1 METLN
6 NFASIHCFIAFVIGA
21 VFMLAILIIA
31 AMGKV
36 NEPRNKVRFYV
47 TTDAT
52 RHQAWI
58 KIWIG
63 KPVWNN
69 KYHIWARPN
78 NYVLFLDD
86 CLSFQEFFNIKPT
99 DFKDM
104 EPKEI
109 REVFI
114 NLED

>member
-6 NFASIHCFIAFVIGA
+6 NFASIPCFITFVFGA
-21 VFMLAILIIA
+21 MFMLGIIIIA
-31 AMGKV
+31 AMSKEG
-36 NEPRNKVRFYV
+36 EPRNKVRFYV

-58 KIWIG
+58 KLWMG
-63 KPVWNN
+63 KPVWDN
-69 KYHIWARPN
+69 KYHIWTRPN

-99 DFKDM
+99 DFNDM
-104 EPKEI
+104 KPKEI

-114 NLED
+114 NL

>member
-6 NFASIHCFIAFVIGA
+6 NFASIPCFITFVFGA
-21 VFMLAILIIA
+21 MFMLGIIIIA
-31 AMGKV
+31 AMGKEG
-36 NEPRNKVRFYV
+36 EPRNKVRFYV

-58 KIWIG
+58 KLWMG
-63 KPVWNN
+63 KPVWDN
-69 KYHIWARPN
+69 KYHIWTRPN

-99 DFKDM
+99 DFNDM
-104 EPKEI
+104 KPKEI
-109 REVFI
+109 REVLI
-114 NLED
+114 NL

>member
-1 METLN
+1 
-6 NFASIHCFIAFVIGA
+6 
-21 VFMLAILIIA
+21 MLGIIIIA
-31 AMGKV
+31 AMGKEG
-36 NEPRNKVRFYV
+36 EPRNKVRFYV

-58 KIWIG
+58 KLWMG
-63 KPVWNN
+63 KPVWDN
-69 KYHIWARPN
+69 KYHIWTRSN

-99 DFKDM
+99 DFNDM
-104 EPKEI
+104 KPKEI

-114 NLED
+114 NL